1 MARHVAFLKGMNLGG
16 RRISNQDLRAA
27 VESLGLAAVE
37 TFRASGNVVFEAG
50 RRGDAAL
57 CKVLEEG
64 LREQLG
70 YEVAVF
76 VRNGAELNAIITAKP
91 FGDAELKSAGKPQV
105 ALLAAKPSA
114 GALEKVLALDSERDR
129 LRFGEREL
137 FWLPAGGVSESELD
151 WKAIAGALGATT
163 VRTFGTVE
171 QIAARWFGDARRT

>member
-16 RRISNQDLRAA
+16 RRISNQDLCAA
-27 VESLGLAAVE
+27 VESLGLSEVE

-50 RRGDAAL
+50 RRSEPSV
-57 CKVLEEG
+57 CKLLEDG
-64 LREQLG
+64 LAKQLG

-76 VRNGAELNAIITAKP
+76 VRNGAELSAILAARP
-91 FGDAELKSAGKPQV
+91 FSDADLEGAGKPQV
-105 ALLAAKPSA
+105 ALLAKKPSA
-114 GALEKVLALDSERDR
+114 SARKKVLELDSERDR

-151 WKAIAGALGATT
+151 WKAIADVLGATT

-171 QIAARWFGDARRT
+171 QIASRWFGDA

>member
-27 VESLGLAAVE
+27 VESLGLAEVE

-50 RRGDAAL
+50 RRGEAAL
-57 CKVLEEG
+57 RRLLEEG
-64 LREQLG
+64 LQERLG
-70 YEVAVF
+70 YAVAVF
-76 VRNGAELNAIITAKP
+76 VRSGAELSAILAAAP
-91 FGDAELKSAGKPQV
+91 FSAAELKGAGKPQV
-105 ALLAAKPSA
+105 ALLAKRPSA
-114 GALEKVLALDSERDR
+114 DARKTVLAHDSDSDR

-151 WKAIAGALGATT
+151 WKAIGGALGATT

-171 QIAARWFGDARRT
+171 QIAARWFQR

>member
-1 MARHVAFLKGMNLGG
+1 MARHAAFLKGMNLGG

-27 VESLGLAAVE
+27 VESLGVSDVE
-37 TFRASGNVVFEAG
+37 TFRASGNLIFEAG
-50 RRGDAAL
+50 RRGEATL
-57 CKVLEEG
+57 RRMLEEG
-64 LREQLG
+64 LRERLG

-76 VRNGAELNAIITAKP
+76 VRSGAELNAIVDARP
-91 FGDAELKSAGKPQV
+91 FSDAELKAAGKPQV
-105 ALLAAKPSA
+105 ALLAKKPAA
-114 GALEKVLALDSERDR
+114 GPRKKVLALGSERDR

-171 QIAARWFGDARRT
+171 QIFSRWF

>member
-1 MARHVAFLKGMNLGG
+1 MARFVAFLKGMNLGG

-27 VESLGLAAVE
+27 VESLGLEEVE

-50 RRGDAAL
+50 RRHEASV
-57 CKVLEEG
+57 CKLLEEG
-64 LREQLG
+64 LLDQLG

-76 VRNGAELNAIITAKP
+76 VRSGAELSDIVDARP
-91 FGDAELKSAGKPQV
+91 FSEAELKDAGKPQV
-105 ALLAAKPSA
+105 ALLKKKPTASAKRS
-114 GALEKVLALDSERDR
+114 VLALEDESDR

-151 WKAIAGALGATT
+151 WRAIAKALGATT

-171 QIAARWFGDARRT
+171 QIASRWFGDAGRT